1 MLFGRSLLFD
11 SDVVVHNVRTAQSG
25 NNSPKSGVF
34 RTSSRWFD
42 LKLGLNEYSLFFSSN
57 NCRLS
62 LVGCCSEISRGC
74 FHFSFG
80 CFCCSNLLLK
90 CWLLLSFFF
99 SADTDSNSMIPE
111 SDNNEDD
118 QPGHLNGN
126 NRAFRDNENNNEN
139 TNHSVTMDEDGLVI
153 PRKPIN
159 PTKESIEYRALHK
172 ELKFCQKSYVFIS
185 IFLYSLSLSLS
196 TFRNNNGLVH
206 FSTQAKYASSSTK
219 TLEFVLSITEKTRF
233 SLFTLLWNLE

>member
-1 MLFGRSLLFD
+1 MPSIIGWLLL
-11 SDVVVHNVRTAQSG
+11 G
-25 NNSPKSGVF
+25 NKSGVF
-34 RTSSRWFD
+34 PFLIWMF
-42 LKLGLNEYSLFFSSN
+42 LLFEPFVEM
-57 NCRLS
+57 L
-62 LVGCCSEISRGC
+62 IIIII
-74 FHFSFG
+74 
-80 CFCCSNLLLK
+80 
-90 CWLLLSFFF
+90 FF